1 MLFHNVLDTGRLG
14 LGNPSG
20 NEGQAA
26 SQAFEMGGGFH
37 GTDTVLHQA
46 ANQGVGCLAL
56 CFLYQPTRGDYTANA
71 RDLNDFQVQKQIG
84 GIPGRTA
91 SGPRGGG

>member
-14 LGNPSG
+14 LGHPSG

-26 SQAFEMGGGFH
+26 LQAFEMGGGFH

-46 ANQGVGCLAL
+46 ANQVSDVWPCASWTSS
-56 CFLYQPTRGDYTANA
+56 TRWDYTANA
-71 RDLNDFQVQKQIG
+71 RDFNDFQVQKQIG